1 MNKYE
6 SSLKQVCLQ
15 CKTKPANCN
24 KKKCVRYNNL
34 REAILKAE
42 CLDDILYNYLEIVFD
57 DKDRPYFKKRKEQNS
72 PIDIYKIIEIYVK
85 KEEK

>member
-24 KKKCVRYNNL
+24 KNKCVRYNTLKELVDKTNRPKKEWNKDHIKQYMQLLKL
-34 REAILKAE
+34 RDKGILDE
-42 CLDDILYNYLEIVFD
+42 FLDNEDTIIIYLESVSD
-57 DKDRPYFKKRKEQNS
+57 
-72 PIDIYKIIEIYVK
+72 
-85 KEEK
+85 

>member
-24 KKKCVRYNNL
+24 KNKCVRYNNL
-34 REAILKAE
+34 KELVDRANRPKKEWNKDHLKDYIKLFKLKDSGV
-42 CLDDILYNYLEIVFD
+42 LDEFLDNEETIRIYLESVSD
-57 DKDRPYFKKRKEQNS
+57 
-72 PIDIYKIIEIYVK
+72 
-85 KEEK
+85 

>member
-24 KKKCVRYNNL
+24 KNKCVRYNNL
-34 REAILKAE
+34 KELVDRTNKPKIEWKKENLKHYINLFKLQDKGILDE
-42 CLDDILYNYLEIVFD
+42 FLDNEESIMIYLESVSD
-57 DKDRPYFKKRKEQNS
+57 
-72 PIDIYKIIEIYVK
+72 
-85 KEEK
+85 